1 MQLFLV
7 VLVVEI
13 IAEDLE
19 LMFQEQNLRMP
30 LINDEDDD
38 FRVLGF

>member
-7 VLVVEI
+7 VLDVEI
-13 IAEDLE
+13 VAENLE
-19 LMFQEQNLRMP
+19 LVIQGQNLRMP
-30 LINDEDDD
+30 LIDEDDD

>member
-7 VLVVEI
+7 VLDVEI
-13 IAEDLE
+13 VAEDLE
-19 LMFQEQNLRMP
+19 LLIQEQNLRMP
-30 LINDEDDD
+30 LIDKDDD